1 MELIIENN
9 IKPRINI
16 MNNYQSININLDN
29 LKVKELKS
37 K

>member
-1 MELIIENN
+1 MKLIIENN

-16 MNNYQSININLDN
+16 MNNYQRININLDN